1 MFSVFWVKNNKWK
14 KRKLILQ
21 DHVTAMKCCKVQ
33 LVHRCRKL
41 VGVTRCGYY
50 RCVLPGQPP
59 AWHWWDQL
67 TVCQCQWSPTLQPG
81 VHQPRPPPP
90 HTDRW
95 SDHWYQCFNY
105 LRFIEMLTTG
115 THHHI
120 SSILRSSNNFLK
132 VCKKI
137 IRLSVVWRIKVCF
150 HYCTFHV
157 GMWCGVW
164 TYDTWRT
171 TTYFEESNRVGA
183 LLNDQ

>member
-1 MFSVFWVKNNKWK
+1 M
-14 KRKLILQ
+14 Q

-90 HTDRW
+90 HTDQW

-105 LRFIEMLTTG
+105 QRFIEMLTTG

-120 SSILRSSNNFLK
+120 SISSILQSSDNFLK
-132 VCKKI
+132 VCKRFTTLTVSARGLKDQGVFI
-137 IRLSVVWRIKVCF
+137 IAHF
-150 HYCTFHV
+150 
-157 GMWCGVW
+157 MWACGVW
-164 TYDTWRT
+164 TYDDTSRT